1 MNQQQK
7 LEHSIMTIN
16 DKITKFNSSHGIRTS
31 HLHKDLI
38 KINKKRHKNKIVT
51 HTKFDYSNLYDGVH
65 GNQYICYTWYS
76 ALCHSTIS
84 DIENGLIGG
93 QHESD
98 STISEDDVIEE
109 GDNDEYKD
117 SWDFKRK

>member
-1 MNQQQK
+1 
-7 LEHSIMTIN
+7 MTIN

-38 KINKKRHKNKIVT
+38 KINKKRRKNKIDT

>member
-1 MNQQQK
+1 M
-7 LEHSIMTIN
+7 
-16 DKITKFNSSHGIRTS
+16 
-31 HLHKDLI
+31 
-38 KINKKRHKNKIVT
+38 
-51 HTKFDYSNLYDGVH
+51 YDRIH
-65 GNQYICYTWYS
+65 GNQYICYTWYR

-98 STISEDDVIEE
+98 STISEDDFTEE

-117 SWDFKRK
+117 SRDNKRK